1 MVTISVKP
9 EEDFDV
15 PRGAPTREQRKQMV
29 PALSDR
35 EKDVLYL
42 FLDQPTLRVTDIVEE
57 LGLAASSAHRA
68 LKKLEEAGLI
78 STVGKMRQVTDEG
91 LRVIDALF

>member
-1 MVTISVKP
+1 MPK
-9 EEDFDV
+9 
-15 PRGAPTREQRKQMV
+15 GAPTREQRKQVV
-29 PALSDR
+29 PAFPTA
-35 EKDVLYL
+35 KDVLYL

-68 LKKLEEAGLI
+68 LK
-78 STVGKMRQVTDEG
+78 SPRRQALFPPSEKCDEVTDEG

>member
-1 MVTISVKP
+1 M
-9 EEDFDV
+9 
-15 PRGAPTREQRKQMV
+15 
-29 PALSDR
+29 
-35 EKDVLYL
+35 
-42 FLDQPTLRVTDIVEE
+42 TDIVEE